1 MWPYDRNVSIALG
14 VGTVVSA
21 VACYY
26 MYNNETGRGSG
37 AATATAS
44 ATTVAAEGVKAVNNV
59 ESKAWDI
66 SKLFG
71 IGKAMAIAQVT
82 GAKVGEAN
90 QDLTSP

>member
-26 MYNNETGRGSG
+26 MYNNESGGGGPG
-37 AATATAS
+37 AAAATV
-44 ATTVAAEGVKAVNNV
+44 VAVDGVKAVNNV

-66 SKLFG
+66 SRLFG
-71 IGKAMAIAQVT
+71 IGKVLALASVT
-82 GAKVGEAN
+82 NDKVTETN
-90 QDLTSP
+90 NEVISS

>member
-26 MYNNETGRGSG
+26 MYNNESGSG
-37 AATATAS
+37 GAAAAS
-44 ATTVAAEGVKAVNNV
+44 ATVAAAEGVKAVNNV

-66 SKLFG
+66 SRLFG
-71 IGKAMAIAQVT
+71 IGKGLALATVSNNNNNNDII
-82 GAKVGEAN
+82 
-90 QDLTSP
+90 SS

>member
-26 MYNNETGRGSG
+26 MYNNESRGG
-37 AATATAS
+37 GTAAAS
-44 ATTVAAEGVKAVNNV
+44 ATVAAAEGVKAVNNV

-66 SKLFG
+66 SRLFG
-71 IGKAMAIAQVT
+71 IGKALAIASVT
-82 GAKVGEAN
+82 KDKVTATNNEVIR
-90 QDLTSP
+90 S

>member
-26 MYNNETGRGSG
+26 MYNNESGSG
-37 AATATAS
+37 GPAAAAVTV
-44 ATTVAAEGVKAVNNV
+44 VAADGVKAVNNV

-66 SKLFG
+66 SRLFG
-71 IGKAMAIAQVT
+71 IGKAMAVASTIGV
-82 GAKVGEAN
+82 KVAEGN
-90 QDLTSP
+90 KDVTSP

>member
-26 MYNNETGRGSG
+26 MYNNESGSG
-37 AATATAS
+37 GAAAAS
-44 ATTVAAEGVKAVNNV
+44 TTVAAAEGVKAVNNV

-66 SKLFG
+66 SRLFG
-71 IGKAMAIAQVT
+71 LGRSLAIASVT
-82 GAKVGEAN
+82 KNKATEINNEVI
-90 QDLTSP
+90 SS

>member
-14 VGTVVSA
+14 VGTVISA

-26 MYNNETGRGSG
+26 MYNNESGGG
-37 AATATAS
+37 AAAAS

-66 SKLFG
+66 SRLFG
-71 IGKAMAIAQVT
+71 IGKAMAIASVSKDRVT
-82 GAKVGEAN
+82 ETN
-90 QDLTSP
+90 NDIISS

>member
-26 MYNNETGRGSG
+26 MYNNESRGGG
-37 AATATAS
+37 AAAAS
-44 ATTVAAEGVKAVNNV
+44 ATAVAAEGVKAVNNV

-66 SKLFG
+66 SRFFG
-71 IGKAMAIAQVT
+71 IGKALAVATVA
-82 GAKVGEAN
+82 GGKVSEGN
-90 QDLTSP
+90 KDLTSP

>member
-26 MYNNETGRGSG
+26 MYNNESGGG
-37 AATATAS
+37 AAAAS
-44 ATTVAAEGVKAVNNV
+44 ATVAAADGVKAVNNV

-66 SKLFG
+66 SRFFG
-71 IGKAMAIAQVT
+71 LGKALATSV
-82 GAKVGEAN
+82 GGKVAEAN
-90 QDLTSP
+90 KILSSP

>member
-26 MYNNETGRGSG
+26 MFNNESGSG
-37 AATATAS
+37 GAAAATV
-44 ATTVAAEGVKAVNNV
+44 VAGDSVKAVNNV

-66 SKLFG
+66 SRLFG
-71 IGKAMAIAQVT
+71 FGKAIAVASAT
-82 GAKVGEAN
+82 AGTVAN
-90 QDLTSP
+90 ATKDVTSP

>member
-26 MYNNETGRGSG
+26 MYNNESG
-37 AATATAS
+37 GGPAAAAATV
-44 ATTVAAEGVKAVNNV
+44 VAADGVKAVNNV

-66 SKLFG
+66 SRLFG
-71 IGKAMAIAQVT
+71 IGKAFALATAV
-82 GAKVGEAN
+82 GRKVASEN
-90 QDLTSP
+90 KDLSSP

>member
-26 MYNNETGRGSG
+26 MYNNESGGG
-37 AATATAS
+37 AAAAS
-44 ATTVAAEGVKAVNNV
+44 ATAVAAEGVKAVNNV
-59 ESKAWDI
+59 ESKAWNI

-71 IGKAMAIAQVT
+71 IGKALALASVA
-82 GAKVGEAN
+82 GGKVAEGN
-90 QDLTSP
+90 KDLSSP

>member
-26 MYNNETGRGSG
+26 MYNNESGGGGGG
-37 AATATAS
+37 AAAAS
-44 ATTVAAEGVKAVNNV
+44 ATSVAAEGVKAVNNV
-59 ESKAWDI
+59 ESKAWNI

-71 IGKAMAIAQVT
+71 IGKALALASVA
-82 GAKVGEAN
+82 GGKVAEGN
-90 QDLTSP
+90 KDLSSP

>member
-26 MYNNETGRGSG
+26 MYNNESG
-37 AATATAS
+37 GGGPAAAAATVVVS
-44 ATTVAAEGVKAVNNV
+44 DGVKVVNNT

-66 SKLFG
+66 SRLFG
-71 IGKAMAIAQVT
+71 IGKAMAIASTIGV
-82 GAKVGEAN
+82 KVAEGSK
-90 QDLTSP
+90 DVTSP

>member
-26 MYNNETGRGSG
+26 MYNNESGGGG
-37 AATATAS
+37 AAAAS
-44 ATTVAAEGVKAVNNV
+44 ATVVAVEGVKAVNNG

-66 SKLFG
+66 SRFFG
-71 IGKAMAIAQVT
+71 IGKALALATTVGGKVAT
-82 GAKVGEAN
+82 GNK
-90 QDLTSP
+90 DLSSP

>member
-26 MYNNETGRGSG
+26 MYNNESGGGS
-37 AATATAS
+37 AAAAS
-44 ATTVAAEGVKAVNNV
+44 ATTVAAEGVKVNLV

-66 SKLFG
+66 SRFFG
-71 IGKAMAIAQVT
+71 IGKALAVASVAGGKIAD
-82 GAKVGEAN
+82 AN
-90 QDLTSP
+90 KDVSSP

>member
-26 MYNNETGRGSG
+26 MFNNESGSG
-37 AATATAS
+37 GAAAATV
-44 ATTVAAEGVKAVNNV
+44 VAVDGVKAVNNV

-66 SKLFG
+66 SRLFG
-71 IGKAMAIAQVT
+71 FGKAIAVASAT
-82 GAKVGEAN
+82 AGTVAN
-90 QDLTSP
+90 ATKDVTSP

>member
-26 MYNNETGRGSG
+26 MYNNESGSG
-37 AATATAS
+37 GAAAASTTA
-44 ATTVAAEGVKAVNNV
+44 VAAEGVKAVNNV

-66 SKLFG
+66 SRFFG
-71 IGKAMAIAQVT
+71 LGKALAVATLSKNKGTEVNNEVI
-82 GAKVGEAN
+82 
-90 QDLTSP
+90 SS

>member
-26 MYNNETGRGSG
+26 MYNNESG
-37 AATATAS
+37 GGGPAAAAATV
-44 ATTVAAEGVKAVNNV
+44 VAADGVKAVNNV

-66 SKLFG
+66 SRLFG
-71 IGKAMAIAQVT
+71 IGKAMAIASVT
-82 GAKVGEAN
+82 KDRV
-90 QDLTSP
+90 TSTNNEVISS

>member
-26 MYNNETGRGSG
+26 MFNNESGSG
-37 AATATAS
+37 GAAAATV
-44 ATTVAAEGVKAVNNV
+44 VAADSVKAVNNV

-66 SKLFG
+66 SRLFG
-71 IGKAMAIAQVT
+71 FGKAIAVASAT
-82 GAKVGEAN
+82 AGTVAN
-90 QDLTSP
+90 ATKDVTSP

>member
-26 MYNNETGRGSG
+26 MYNNESGGG
-37 AATATAS
+37 AAAS
-44 ATTVAAEGVKAVNNV
+44 ATVVAAEGVKSVNSV

-66 SKLFG
+66 SRIFG
-71 IGKAMAIAQVT
+71 FGRAMAVASATAGTVAQATKDV
-82 GAKVGEAN
+82 
-90 QDLTSP
+90 TSP

>member
-26 MYNNETGRGSG
+26 MYNNESGGG
-37 AATATAS
+37 AAAATVV
-44 ATTVAAEGVKAVNNV
+44 ATEGVKAVNNV

-66 SKLFG
+66 SRLFG
-71 IGKAMAIAQVT
+71 FGKAIAVASAT
-82 GAKVGEAN
+82 AGTVAN
-90 QDLTSP
+90 ATKDVTSP

>member
-26 MYNNETGRGSG
+26 MYNNELKGGG
-37 AATATAS
+37 AAAAAATI
-44 ATTVAAEGVKAVNNV
+44 VAADGVKAVKNV
-59 ESKAWDI
+59 ESKAWDL
-66 SKLFG
+66 SRLFNG

-82 GAKVGEAN
+82 GSTVADAN
-90 QDLTSP
+90 KDFSSP

>member
-26 MYNNETGRGSG
+26 MYKNESGGGG
-37 AATATAS
+37 AAAAS

-71 IGKAMAIAQVT
+71 IGKALAIASVT
-82 GAKVGEAN
+82 KDKVSEIN
-90 QDLTSP
+90 NEVISS